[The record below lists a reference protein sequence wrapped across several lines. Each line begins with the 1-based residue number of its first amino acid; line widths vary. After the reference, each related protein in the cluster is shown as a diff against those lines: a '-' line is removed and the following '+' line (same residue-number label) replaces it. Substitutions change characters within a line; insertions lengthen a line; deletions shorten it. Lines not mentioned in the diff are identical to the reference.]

1 MTGRAAM
8 RTPEPPDREERED
21 SPPRLSRPK
30 RTTRPPN
37 NYAREQ
43 EIDNEQRKTRPQP
56 KKRTEPET
64 QSAAATSD
72 DSATESDELNV
83 SNLVREIVK
92 LRREIRLRDEL
103 HKEELYKTREEFGAA
118 LAEVRH
124 ELQTL
129 TDRNPTPQCQSET
142 CSQNNHDEIL
152 REIQALREEIS
163 VPIPASSPSYADVAR
178 TPPTSYPSNIQTLS
192 TLNTTPSTYTDT
204 LYCTIDTSK
213 IPESENEKVSAG
225 SIRATIETEIRTM
238 DDHTHWRCRAVT
250 VSPRN
255 INRIR
260 IACRDEAE
268 HQLVKKVAEAKIGAG
283 VRVLRDELYPIKV
296 DSVKRTAVLDEYH
309 DILPGAAAALG
320 EENEVNVAKMTWL
333 SSREAAKPYGS
344 MVVYLTKR
352 TDARRLLVDGYFHV
366 GGESG
371 TTSVFEYRPRPAQ
384 CYNCQEIGHKA
395 FQCKNAQNVSR
406 AEARMNRTARI
417 AGSSIPHVM
426 NKSLRVIQL
435 NVRKQGAVHESL
447 MNDEDTQNAVALA
460 IQEPQARRIQ
470 GRLLTT
476 PMGHHKWTKIL
487 PSIWREGRWAIRSML
502 WVNKEVEAEQV
513 PVGSPDITAAVIR
526 LPERLIL
533 MASVYVE
540 GGNVLALEDACNRLR
555 DAITKVRREAGA
567 VVEAL
572 IVGDFNR
579 HDQLWG
585 GDEVSLGRQGE
596 ADPIIDFM
604 NEFALSSLLKRGTKT
619 WYGGGQSGDCEST
632 IDLILASE
640 SLTDSMTKCALLETD
655 HGSYHCA
662 IESVFDAQW
671 SGPKPQERLLL
682 KNAPWK
688 EINARIQNAL
698 DILPLEGT
706 VQQKTDRLMSAVSE
720 AVHAL
725 TPSAKPSPHAKRWW
739 TTDLTQLRH
748 IYTYWRNRARSE
760 RRAGRKVPLLE
771 RMAQDAAKQYHDTIH
786 KQKKKHWNEFL
797 ADNDNIWKAA
807 KYLKSGDDAAFGKIP
822 RLLRADGTTTNDHKE
837 QAEELLSKFFPPL
850 PENIDEEG
858 VRPQR
863 APVDMPAITMEE
875 IERQLSAAK
884 SWKAPGEDG
893 LPAIVW
899 KMTWPT
905 VKYRILDLFKASLQ
919 EGILPRQWRHAK
931 IIPLKKPNKDN
942 YTIAKAWRP
951 ISLLATLG
959 KILESVVAK
968 RISHAVETH
977 GLLPTSHFGARK
989 QRSAEQALVFLQE
1002 QISAAWRGRRV
1013 LSLISFDVK
1022 GAYNGVCKERL
1033 VQRMQARGIPEVL
1046 LRWVEAFCSERTADI
1061 LINGQLSETQSL
1073 PQAGLPQGSPLSP
1086 ILFLFFNADLV
1097 QRQIDSQGGA
1107 VAFVDDFTAWVTGPT
1122 AQSNREGIEAII
1134 NEALNWEERSGATF
1148 EADKTAIIHFTPK
1161 MRKSDHEPFTIKG
1174 QTVVPKDHVKIL
1186 GVLMDT
1192 RLKYKEH
1199 IARAASKGLE
1209 AAMELR
1215 RLRGLSP
1222 ATARQLFTS
1231 TVAPVVDYASNVWM
1245 HACKDKAMGPINR
1258 VQRVGAQAIVGTF
1271 LTVATSVAEAEAHIA
1286 TTQRRFWKRAVKMW
1300 TDIHT
1305 LPKTNPLRRCTDQI
1319 RKFRRYHRSPLYH
1332 VADALKHI
1340 DVETLETINPFT
1352 LAPWAERV
1360 QTDIDVQHEA
1370 QAEAGGCMQVAV
1382 SSSARNELVGFGVAI
1397 EKRPPRNRKLKH
1409 KTLSITLAAR
1419 AEQNPFSAEL
1429 AAMARVL
1436 STATGLKD
1444 YTITLLT
1451 SNKAAILT
1459 LRNPRQQSGQEFVC
1473 RIYESIKRLQRNGN
1487 YIRFRWVSA
1496 SENNKLLGLAKE
1508 QARAATQEDAL
1519 LQEHAPRMK
1528 STTLNLARSQA
1539 VPRNT
1544 LPADV
1549 GKHAKRV
1556 DAALPG
1562 KHTRLLYDRLS
1573 WKEASVLAQLR
1584 TGMARL
1590 NGYLYRINAAETYQC
1605 ACGQAKETVEHFL
1618 FRCRKWTAHRTELL
1632 QCTNTHRGNLSFF
1645 LGGKSSSDDQKW
1657 TPNLEAVRASIRF
1670 AIATG
1675 RLEAT

>member
-1 MTGRAAM
+1 M
-8 RTPEPPDREERED
+8 
-21 SPPRLSRPK
+21 
-30 RTTRPPN
+30 
-37 NYAREQ
+37 
-43 EIDNEQRKTRPQP
+43 
-56 KKRTEPET
+56 
-64 QSAAATSD
+64 
-72 DSATESDELNV
+72 
-83 SNLVREIVK
+83 
-92 LRREIRLRDEL
+92 
-103 HKEELYKTREEFGAA
+103 
-118 LAEVRH
+118 
-124 ELQTL
+124 
-129 TDRNPTPQCQSET
+129 
-142 CSQNNHDEIL
+142 
-152 REIQALREEIS
+152 
-163 VPIPASSPSYADVAR
+163 
-178 TPPTSYPSNIQTLS
+178 
-192 TLNTTPSTYTDT
+192 
-204 LYCTIDTSK
+204 
-213 IPESENEKVSAG
+213 
-225 SIRATIETEIRTM
+225 
-238 DDHTHWRCRAVT
+238 
-250 VSPRN
+250 
-255 INRIR
+255 
-260 IACRDEAE
+260 
-268 HQLVKKVAEAKIGAG
+268 
-283 VRVLRDELYPIKV
+283 
-296 DSVKRTAVLDEYH
+296 
-309 DILPGAAAALG
+309 
-320 EENEVNVAKMTWL
+320 
-333 SSREAAKPYGS
+333 
-344 MVVYLTKR
+344 
-352 TDARRLLVDGYFHV
+352 
-366 GGESG
+366 
-371 TTSVFEYRPRPAQ
+371 
-384 CYNCQEIGHKA
+384 
-395 FQCKNAQNVSR
+395 
-406 AEARMNRTARI
+406 
-417 AGSSIPHVM
+417 
-426 NKSLRVIQL
+426 
-435 NVRKQGAVHESL
+435 HESL
-447 MNDEDTQNAVALA
+447 LNDEDTENAVALA

-476 PMGHHKWTKIL
+476 PMGHHKWTKMV
-487 PSIWREGRWAIRSML
+487 PSTWREGRWAIRSML

-513 PVGSPDITAAVIR
+513 PMDSPDITAAVIR
-526 LPERLIL
+526 FPERVVFT
-533 MASVYVE
+533 ASVYVE
-540 GGNVLALEDACNRLR
+540 GGNVSALDDACSRLR
-555 DAITKVRREAGA
+555 GAITKVRRDTGA
-567 VVEAL
+567 VVDIL
-572 IVGDFNR
+572 IMGDFNR

-596 ADPIIDFM
+596 ADPIIDLM

-619 WYGGGQSGDCEST
+619 WHGGGQSGDCEST
-632 IDLILASE
+632 IDLVLASE
-640 SLTDSMTKCALLETD
+640 NLTESMTKCALLETD
-655 HGSYHCA
+655 HGSDHCA
-662 IESVFDAQW
+662 IESVFDTQW
-671 SGPKPQERLLL
+671 SGPKHQERLLL

-688 EINARIQNAL
+688 EINARIQKAL
-698 DILPLEGT
+698 ATLPSERT
-706 VQQKTDRLMSAVSE
+706 VQQKTDRLMAAVSE

-725 TPSAKPSPHAKRWW
+725 TPRAKASPHAKRWW

-760 RRAGRKVPLLE
+760 RRVGRRVPRLE
-771 RMAQDAAKQYHDTIH
+771 MMAQDAAKQYHDAIR
-786 KQKKKHWNEFL
+786 KQKKKHWNDFL

-822 RLLRADGTTTNDHKE
+822 QLLRADGTTTNDHKE

-863 APVDMPAITMEE
+863 APVDMPAVTMEE

-905 VKYRILDLFKASLQ
+905 VKYRVLDLFQASLQ
-919 EGILPRQWRHAK
+919 EGTVPRQWRHAK
-931 IIPLKKPNKDN
+931 IIPLKKPNKDD

-959 KILESVVAK
+959 KILESVVAE

-1002 QISAAWRGRRV
+1002 QIYAAWRGRRV
-1013 LSLISFDVK
+1013 LSLVSFDVK

-1033 VQRMQARGIPEVL
+1033 LQRMKARGIPQVL
-1046 LRWVEAFCSERTADI
+1046 LRWVEAFCSERTANI
-1061 LINGQLSETQSL
+1061 LINGQLSETESL

-1134 NEALNWEERSGATF
+1134 NEALNWEKRSGATF
-1148 EADKTAIIHFTPK
+1148 EADKTAIIHFAPK

-1186 GVLMDT
+1186 GVVMDT

-1215 RLRGLSP
+1215 RLRGLSA

-1245 HACKDKAMGPINR
+1245 HACKHKGMGPIHR

-1286 TTQRRFWKRAVKMW
+1286 TARRRFWKRAVKMW

-1305 LPKTNPLRRCTDQI
+1305 LPGTNPLRRCTDQI

-1340 DVETLETINPFT
+1340 DMETLETINPFT

-1360 QTDIDVQHEA
+1360 QADGGEQLEGA
-1370 QAEAGGCMQVAV
+1370 AEAGGCMQVAV
-1382 SSSARNELVGFGVAI
+1382 SSSARNELVGFGVAL

-1409 KTLSITLAAR
+1409 KVLSRTLAAR

-1429 AAMARVL
+1429 AAMAHVL
-1436 STATGLKD
+1436 STVPGLKD
-1444 YTITLLT
+1444 YRITLLT
-1451 SNKAAILT
+1451 SNKAAVLT

-1473 RIYESIKRLQRNGN
+1473 RIYKLIKRLQRNRN
-1487 YIRFRWVSA
+1487 HVQFRWVSA
-1496 SENNKLLGLAKE
+1496 SEDNKLLGLAKV

-1519 LQEHAPRMK
+1519 LQESAPRMK

-1573 WKEASVLAQLR
+1573 WKEATVLAQLR

-1590 NGYLYRINAAETYQC
+1590 NGYLYRINAAATDQC

-1618 FRCRKWTAHRTELL
+1618 FRCRKWTAHRTEML
-1632 QCTNTHRGNLSFF
+1632 QCTDIHRGNLSFY
-1645 LGGKSSSDDQKW
+1645 LGGKSPSDDQKW